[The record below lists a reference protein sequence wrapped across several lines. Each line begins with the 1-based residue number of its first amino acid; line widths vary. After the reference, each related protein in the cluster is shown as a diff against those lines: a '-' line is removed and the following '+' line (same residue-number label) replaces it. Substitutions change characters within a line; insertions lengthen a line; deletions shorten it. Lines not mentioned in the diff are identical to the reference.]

1 MSTLGV
7 TSHSCRLARHDFCL
21 TIRLT
26 AQTSFISPEKLNRG
40 FEEPFLE
47 GAFGAGIDSRKD
59 FGGSFAPTGILE
71 GRLGYTDL
79 LKKKGV
85 LDLEERFVYGGYSS
99 VDYSLLGAD
108 DGDVKND
115 MIRLGV
121 GARSGFGWDIGIMRL
136 VPFSGYSF
144 DVSKSTFTPAAP
156 ISQADSAFVERIAGA
171 YRFGES
177 FEAGVQVRI
186 FKSLAVNATA
196 HGQIVFP
203 RIVFPEWI
211 GSYAIMAGSLI
222 AISTFSE
229 DIVKS
234 SEVLGPI
241 LYFVLRNGLAYAFF
255 AAMKDKGNWPFPSE
269 TPLAVESFRLS
280 AMIAF

>member
-1 MSTLGV
+1 MKNAAVPTLLLV
-7 TSHSCRLARHDFCL
+7 IASMLAPAL
-21 TIRLT
+21 LT
-26 AQTSFISPEKLNRG
+26 AQPSFVSPENLNRG
-40 FEEPFLE
+40 FEVPFLE
-47 GAFGAGIDSRKD
+47 GGFGVGVDSKKD

-79 LKKKGV
+79 LKKRGV
-85 LDLEERFVYGGYSS
+85 LDLEERFIYGGYSS
-99 VDYSLLGAD
+99 SQYSPVTAD
-108 DGDVKND
+108 EGDITND
-115 MIRLGV
+115 MIRAGV
-121 GARSGFGWDIGIMRL
+121 GARNGFGWDIGVMRL
-136 VPFSGYSF
+136 IPYSGYSF
-144 DVSKSTFTPAAP
+144 DVSKSTFTPAAA
-156 ISQADSAFVERIAGA
+156 ISQADSEFVNRIAGA

-177 FEAGVQVRI
+177 FEAGVQIRI
-186 FKSLAVNATA
+186 FQSLAINAAA

-222 AISTFSE
+222 ALSTFSE
-229 DIVKS
+229 DIVNS

-269 TPLAVESFRLS
+269 QPLAVESFKLS
-280 AMIAF
+280 AMIIF

>member
-1 MSTLGV
+1 MRNAVVVVLLLATASVL
-7 TSHSCRLARHDFCL
+7 SCSSLM
-21 TIRLT
+21 
-26 AQTSFISPEKLNRG
+26 AQSSFISPEKLSRG
-40 FEEPFLE
+40 FKEPFLE
-47 GAFGAGIDSRKD
+47 GAFGIGIDSRKD

-71 GRLGYTDL
+71 GRLGFSEL
-79 LKKKGV
+79 LKKRGV

-99 VDYSLLGAD
+99 SEYALGSAD
-108 DGDVKND
+108 EGDVKND
-115 MIRLGV
+115 MIRAGV
-121 GARSGFGWDIGIMRL
+121 GARNGFGWNIGPIDL
-136 VPFSGYSF
+136 IPLSGYSF
-144 DVSKSTFTPAAP
+144 DVSQSTFTPTGALTP
-156 ISQADSAFVERIAGA
+156 ADSAFVQRIAGA

-177 FEAGVQVRI
+177 FEAGVQVRL

-222 AISTFSE
+222 ALSTFSE
-229 DIVKS
+229 EIVNS

-241 LYFVLRNGLAYAFF
+241 VYFALRTGLAYAFF
-255 AAMKDKGNWPFPSE
+255 AAMKDKGNWPFSSE
-269 TPLAVESFRLS
+269 RPLAVESFKIS

>member
-1 MSTLGV
+1 MRKIVVVMSVLAAASV
-7 TSHSCRLARHDFCL
+7 LSCPGLM
-21 TIRLT
+21 
-26 AQTSFISPEKLNRG
+26 AQSSFISPEKLNRG

-47 GAFGAGIDSRKD
+47 GAFGFGIDSRKD

-71 GRLGYTDL
+71 GRLGFTEL
-79 LKKKGV
+79 LKKRGV

-99 VDYSLLGAD
+99 SSYALAGAD
-108 DGDVKND
+108 EGDVTND
-115 MIRLGV
+115 MIRAGV
-121 GARSGFGWDIGIMRL
+121 GARGGFGWNIGPIDL
-136 VPFSGYSF
+136 IPISGYSF
-144 DVSKSTFTPAAP
+144 DVSKSTFTPTGTLTP
-156 ISQADSAFVERIAGA
+156 ADSAFVQRIAGA

-177 FEAGVQVRI
+177 FEAGVQVRV

-222 AISTFSE
+222 ALSTFSE
-229 DIVKS
+229 EIVNS

-241 LYFVLRNGLAYAFF
+241 VYFALRTGLSYAFF
-255 AAMKDKGNWPFPSE
+255 AAMKDKGNWPFSSE
-269 TPLAVESFRLS
+269 RPLAVESFRLS

>member
-1 MSTLGV
+1 MRKTG
-7 TSHSCRLARHDFCL
+7 ARVAVMLIVSAFSANGL
-21 TIRLT
+21 M
-26 AQTSFISPEKLNRG
+26 AQSSFISPEKLNRG
-40 FEEPFLE
+40 FEDPFLE
-47 GAFGAGIDSRKD
+47 GAFGIGIDSRKD

-71 GRLGYTDL
+71 GRLGFTEL
-79 LKKKGV
+79 LKKRGI

-99 VDYSLLGAD
+99 SEFALGSAEE
-108 DGDVKND
+108 GDVKND
-115 MIRLGV
+115 MIRAGV
-121 GARSGFGWDIGIMRL
+121 GARNGFGWNIGPMDLI
-136 VPFSGYSF
+136 PFSGYSF
-144 DVSKSTFTPAAP
+144 DVSQSTFTPTGVLTP
-156 ISQADSAFVERIAGA
+156 ADSAFVQRIAGA

-177 FEAGVQVRI
+177 FEAGVQLRI

-222 AISTFSE
+222 ALSTFSE
-229 DIVKS
+229 EIVNS

-241 LYFVLRNGLAYAFF
+241 VYFALRTGLAYAFF
-255 AAMKDKGNWPFPSE
+255 AAMKDKGNWPFSSE
-269 TPLAVESFRLS
+269 RPLAVESFRLS